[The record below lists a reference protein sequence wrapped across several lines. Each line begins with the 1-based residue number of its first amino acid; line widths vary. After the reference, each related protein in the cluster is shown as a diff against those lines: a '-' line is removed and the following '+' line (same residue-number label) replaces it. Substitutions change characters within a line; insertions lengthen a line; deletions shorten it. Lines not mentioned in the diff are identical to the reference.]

1 MHTIQF
7 DANTEQR
14 LSRLAA
20 LEGKDPDQL
29 ICEALAEYLQDLEDA
44 REAEAALE
52 RIERGDET
60 TIPWEAI
67 KAEHGL

>member
-7 DANTEQR
+7 DADTEQR
-14 LSRLAA
+14 LNRLAA

-44 REAEAALE
+44 REAEAVMD
-52 RIERGDET
+52 RIERGEET
-60 TIPWEAI
+60 TIPWETI